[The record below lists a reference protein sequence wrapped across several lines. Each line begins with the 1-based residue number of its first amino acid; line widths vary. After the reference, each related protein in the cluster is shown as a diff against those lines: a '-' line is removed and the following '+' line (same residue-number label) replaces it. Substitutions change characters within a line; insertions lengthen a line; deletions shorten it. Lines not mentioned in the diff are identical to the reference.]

1 MLAALRDPFHE
12 SLASGISQGPLVVKS
27 RGRGIPTYS
36 TPMAARRSAS
46 LSDRAILGEIQQ
58 GVGGSFSNFLSNV
71 FGSTQG
77 KEGGVPGEVAEEN
90 PFSKPAD
97 AAAPDQAANNSAA
110 PEPKPE
116 IKAAAKSAP
125 DPAPAQPQ
133 AEPAPAAPGRLA
145 TAVRP
150 DILLHVGEAG
160 QLQSVPAVVLNENT
174 IETAELGMQKVNMLT
189 FANPTEIPVAI
200 AVADFNS
207 DSIPDI
213 GFVDGRAG
221 LLRLL
226 YGDSEGAYVEAMRV
240 EVGGGARSLVS
251 GDFNGDGRTDLA
263 ISNVGIGAITVLY
276 FGDSEDSHSFT
287 SFWVDSYRD
296 YLAAASTAPRGI
308 SELIGM
314 NFGNSAQVLDSG
326 MGSGAG
332 KRFETS
338 PALDCII
345 STFNARKVQVNAV
358 MLGSNL
364 SLNLQNLQN
373 QLANVLNVQAGNDV
387 YICIGDISYDN
398 TISVAIATLKK

>member
-1 MLAALRDPFHE
+1 MSSRFAVALALMLAMPAAGLFCWQWATQTSSPDGSQAAASSQSPLLLKQDLPSRLVWPGKTSANLARPLLNAPASGNLENPWYSGSRPGMLAALRDPFHE

-27 RGRGIPTYS
+27 RGRGIPTYR

-46 LSDRAILGEIQQ
+46 RSDRAILGEIQQ

-263 ISNVGIGAITVLY
+263 ISNVGIGAITV
-276 FGDSEDSHSFT
+276 
-287 SFWVDSYRD
+287 
-296 YLAAASTAPRGI
+296 
-308 SELIGM
+308 
-314 NFGNSAQVLDSG
+314 
-326 MGSGAG
+326 
-332 KRFETS
+332 
-338 PALDCII
+338 
-345 STFNARKVQVNAV
+345 
-358 MLGSNL
+358 
-364 SLNLQNLQN
+364 
-373 QLANVLNVQAGNDV
+373 
-387 YICIGDISYDN
+387 
-398 TISVAIATLKK
+398 